1 MTSHHV
7 TLRTGGQANVNKLL
21 IPLRVT
27 IEESN
32 KAKYFEVLAPWL
44 MANTVTRFAIHYWP
58 VSSCPPGDCL
68 LFITLNLM
76 ANSTKF
82 RFKVSNERSHFSDSH
97 IHQEVSYQ
105 CKCCLRD
112 PGDYS
117 VSFCVS
123 VKYDARQSRIENNN
137 SNRQQHCQDRSRT
150 ASNTCCVKC
159 VQGGICRSN
168 KSLRLAS
175 KKCVCC
181 LIPILFYK
189 S

>member
-1 MTSHHV
+1 MVNGEHCNSVCYSLLTS
-7 TLRTGGQANVNKLL
+7 
-21 IPLRVT
+21 
-27 IEESN
+27 
-32 KAKYFEVLAPWL
+32 
-44 MANTVTRFAIHYWP
+44 
-58 VSSCPPGDCL
+58 SSCLSGDCF

-76 ANSTKF
+76 VNSTKF
-82 RFKVSNERSHFSDSH
+82 RFKVSDERSHFSDSH

-112 PGDYS
+112 PGDYG
-117 VSFCVS
+117 VFFCVS

-137 SNRQQHCQDRSRT
+137 SNRQQHRQDRSRT